1 MKDTT
6 CKGPAGAT
14 GQGGLLGGGGI
25 GPETW
30 WLSVVGGIASAKALG
45 QGHAWRH
52 EGQFKVIWHIVCEL
66 IAQYYHILISVD
78 NLGRA
83 IKFYF

>member
-14 GQGGLLGGGGI
+14 GQGGLLGGDGI

-30 WLSVVGGIASAKALG
+30 WLSVVGGITSAKALG
-45 QGHAWRH
+45 QARAWHARETEEAREH
-52 EGQFKVIWHIVCEL
+52 GEGTGQAGQGLVEG
-66 IAQYYHILISVD
+66 YGPRR
-78 NLGRA
+78 GRA
-83 IKFYF
+83 

>member
-1 MKDTT
+1 M
-6 CKGPAGAT
+6 
-14 GQGGLLGGGGI
+14 
-25 GPETW
+25 
-30 WLSVVGGIASAKALG
+30 GIASAKALG